1 MLELLREIRTCFQRG
16 SIYVGLF
23 NTGMIGFLLVS
34 NIFPNI
40 SGIQKII
47 YGGGMFVAVVILTA
61 GMGVVDIK
69 FGFLNKDVEKSENE
83 SPKWKKQEKF
93 NQKLAK
99 HIGMDTEDNQKT
111 ITN

>member
-47 YGGGMFVAVVILTA
+47 YGGGMFVAVVVMTA
-61 GMGVVDIK
+61 GMGIVDIK
-69 FGFLNKDVEKSENE
+69 YGFLNKDVEKSENE
-83 SPKWKKQEKF
+83 SPKWKKQENF
-93 NQKLAK
+93 NEKLARF
-99 HIGMDTEDNQKT
+99 IGMDLGDVKKP
-111 ITN
+111 